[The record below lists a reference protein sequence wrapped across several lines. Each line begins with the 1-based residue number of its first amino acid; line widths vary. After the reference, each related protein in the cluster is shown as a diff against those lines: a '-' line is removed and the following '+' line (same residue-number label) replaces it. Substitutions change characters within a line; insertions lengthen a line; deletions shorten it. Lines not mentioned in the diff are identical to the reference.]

1 MALPLKGRTSFPL
14 LRCVAVILIAL
25 CCTFPSAGCSS
36 TGTAPDAGEEESPEA
51 VGQEAS
57 FELPVTPTPGTPLAC
72 PRGDDCPDEACVDA
86 RQAINLGMY
95 PWVSRMLTTGDTS
108 LYGVFLDFQ
117 TPEYAVIGESISGT
131 WWHAFASAI
140 LNTIYNGPS
149 GASAQH
155 LYEVA
160 ILAWLEYD
168 GGVNAS
174 FDDEGVVDPVTDIVL
189 TMFGLTADHEVEF
202 ASTYDEFAAAW
213 EGLTGEDLGSL
224 AEDSAML
231 KRLSEASGNVWFAT
245 QSMERFT
252 EVWSGLNSALGAD
265 EERIALLSAARDEA
279 EKAGNDDFVAAAD
292 RVINA
297 YEDSVGMNLVFNEDG
312 VGLGTSQG
320 AAALADTVMRGVW
333 SGLTDKNPLLSLGM
347 DAMDLLLSTS
357 EDSEADMGM
366 LATYVLDQYLRL
378 ALSDSFQ
385 TMSGE
390 FATGGEVPSAA
401 AFIKNWRAYLEFQ
414 LFALDES
421 AQWARVVSNRPWM
434 NQDGARA
441 IIDNSVSQ
449 QQSRRTLLDKID
461 QFERSY
467 CTLADRAL
475 TGTCACGCAAQAEG
489 STSTID
495 LESFSGTYRRF
506 GSTDRAWSSFEIT
519 PESEGLLFS
528 HEAMA
533 SNHMLSLTNY
543 QPLSVAF
550 VDGTGSADV
559 ESLDYGDVALTFT
572 LNADGSFELSCG
584 IDELD
589 GSYVPEDTPRSE
601 EEMEA
606 QETEDATLEADIL
619 DWLTAGSGVWML
631 EDTMSDAGVAYLALS
646 PDGTVTRWLCGYAGI
661 EGTGT
666 FSLDG
671 DHITLSLVSFGSSN
685 GTATYAVNRF
695 TADGVR
701 KIRLDLVSD
710 DGYGYTA
717 GYLEGWY
724 DEGEPWWD

>member
-1 MALPLKGRTSFPL
+1 MALSRDERASSPI
-14 LRCVAVILIAL
+14 LRYVIVALVIAFSVFLS
-25 CCTFPSAGCSS
+25 TGCSS
-36 TGTAPDAGEEESPEA
+36 TDSASDTDGEGSSGTA
-51 VGQEAS
+51 GQEAS

-72 PRGDDCPDEACVDA
+72 PCGDDCPDEACVDA

-95 PWVSRMLTTGDTS
+95 PWVSRMLTTGDAS

-168 GGVNAS
+168 GGADAS
-174 FDDEGVVDPVTDIVL
+174 FDDEGAADPAIDIML
-189 TMFGLTADHEVEF
+189 TAFGLTAEHEVEF
-202 ASTYDEFAAAW
+202 ASTYDEFAATW
-213 EGLTGEDLGSL
+213 KGLTGEDLGSL
-224 AEDSAML
+224 AEDSAAL
-231 KRLSEASGNVWFAT
+231 KRFSDDMSKGWFAA
-245 QSMERFT
+245 QSAERLT

-312 VGLGTSQG
+312 VGLGASQG
-320 AAALADTVMRGVW
+320 AAALADTVMSGVW

-378 ALSDSFQ
+378 ALSDSFGA
-385 TMSGE
+385 MSQE
-390 FATGGEVPSAA
+390 LAAGGEAPSAA
-401 AFIKNWRAYLEFQ
+401 TFVKSWKAYLEFQ

-421 AQWARVVSNRPWM
+421 AQWASVIGNRPWM
-434 NQDGARA
+434 NQDGAQA
-441 IIDNSVSQ
+441 IIDSSASQ
-449 QQSRRTLLDKID
+449 RATRRTLLDKID

-475 TGTCACGCAAQAEG
+475 TGTCTCGCAAQTEG
-489 STSTID
+489 PASAID
-495 LESFSGTYRRF
+495 LESFSGTYRRV
-506 GSTDRAWSSFEIT
+506 GSTDRAWSSFEVA
-519 PESEGLLFS
+519 PEGEGLSFS

-550 VDGTGSADV
+550 ADGTGTANV
-559 ESLDYGDVALTFT
+559 ESQDYGDVSLTFT

-606 QETEDATLEADIL
+606 QETEDATLEADTL

-631 EDTMSDAGVAYLALS
+631 EDTTSDAGVAYLAFA
-646 PDGTVTRWLCGYAGI
+646 PDGTVTRWLYGYAGV

-671 DHITLSLVSFGSSN
+671 DHITLSLVSSGRSE

-695 TADGVR
+695 TADGAR
-701 KIRLDLVSD
+701 KVRLDLVSG
-710 DGYGYTA
+710 DGDTTGN
-717 GYLEGWY
+717 LEGWY
-724 DEGEPWWD
+724 DEGGPWWD

>member
-1 MALPLKGRTSFPL
+1 M
-14 LRCVAVILIAL
+14 
-25 CCTFPSAGCSS
+25 
-36 TGTAPDAGEEESPEA
+36 GTAPDAGEEESPEA

-72 PRGDDCPDEACVDA
+72 PCGDDCPDEACVDA

-95 PWVSRMLTTGDTS
+95 PWVSRMLTTGDAS

-131 WWHAFASAI
+131 WWHAFASGI

-168 GGVNAS
+168 GEADAS
-174 FDDEGVVDPVTDIVL
+174 LDDEDVVDPTVSMML
-189 TMFGLTADHEVEF
+189 TAFGLTADGEVEF

-213 EGLTGEDLGSL
+213 KGLTGEDLGSL
-224 AEDSAML
+224 AKDSAAL
-231 KRLSEASGNVWFAT
+231 KSFSDGMSDGWLAT
-245 QSMERFT
+245 QSAERIV
-252 EVWSGLNSALGAD
+252 EAWSGLNSALGAD
-265 EERIALLSAARDEA
+265 EERVALLSAARDEA

-292 RVINA
+292 RVIDA

-312 VGLGTSQG
+312 AGLGTSQVT
-320 AAALADTVMRGVW
+320 AALADTVMSGVW
-333 SGLTDKNPLLSLGM
+333 SELTDKNPLLSLGM

-366 LATYVLDQYLRL
+366 LATYVLDQYLRQ

-385 TMSGE
+385 TMNGE
-390 FATGGEVPSAA
+390 LVAGGEVPSAA
-401 AFIKNWRAYLEFQ
+401 AFVKNWRAYLEFQ
-414 LFALDES
+414 MFALDES
-421 AQWARVVSNRPWM
+421 AQWAGVIGNHPWM
-434 NQDGARA
+434 NQDGAQA
-441 IIDNSVSQ
+441 IIDSSVSQ

-475 TGTCACGCAAQAEG
+475 TGTCACGCAAQTEG
-489 STSTID
+489 SASAID
-495 LESFSGTYRRF
+495 LESFSGPYRRV
-506 GSTDRAWSSFEIT
+506 GSTERSWSSFEVA
-519 PESEGLLFS
+519 SEGGGLSFS
-528 HEAMA
+528 HEALA

-550 VDGTGSADV
+550 ADGTGSADI
-559 ESLDYGDVALTFT
+559 ESLDYGDVTLTFT
-572 LNADGSFELSCG
+572 LNQDGSFELSCG
-584 IDELD
+584 IDEVD
-589 GSYVPEDTPRSE
+589 GSYVPEDTPPSE
-601 EEMEA
+601 EELEA
-606 QETEDATLEADIL
+606 QETEDATLEADTL

-631 EDTMSDAGVAYLALS
+631 EDPISGAGVAYLAFA
-646 PDGTVTRWLCGYAGI
+646 PDGTVTRWLYGYAGI

-671 DHITLSLVSFGSSN
+671 DRLTLSLVGLGGTSD
-685 GTATYAVNRF
+685 GTATYVVNRF
-695 TADGVR
+695 TADGARV
-701 KIRLDLVSD
+701 IRLDLVSD
-710 DGYGYTA
+710 DGGPSAA
-717 GYLEGWY
+717 GNLEGWY